1 MIKNEFYEEVTGDE
15 FLCRYF
21 RQTKEVD
28 MNLMHLI
35 KLEIDKSLID
45 RLNSLGHRAYNYHYN
60 DKRVLTSSSL
70 DVVIFEVP
78 DEWYYIFSSISRKYY
93 KCDQFDGLVKC
104 LNDINTL

>member
-60 DKRVLTSSSL
+60 
-70 DVVIFEVP
+70 
-78 DEWYYIFSSISRKYY
+78 